1 VAALTWY
8 AGSHPRPLQAFAVRE
23 ALSAAR
29 RGHDTVVVDLPRVP
43 DPLTDE
49 VAARCDRVLVVVVTT
64 VAGIAAAMRTCGR
77 FADPGAL
84 GLVVRGSGMDD
95 ETLSRAVGAPVLQ
108 RMTDQR
114 GLAEAIDVGLG
125 PVRTRRGP
133 LGRAAS
139 GVLAALADR
148 AAVPAA

>member
-1 VAALTWY
+1 
-8 AGSHPRPLQAFAVRE
+8 
-23 ALSAAR
+23 
-29 RGHDTVVVDLPRVP
+29 
-43 DPLTDE
+43 
-49 VAARCDRVLVVVVTT
+49 
-64 VAGIAAAMRTCGR
+64 
-77 FADPGAL
+77 
-84 GLVVRGSGMDD
+84 MDD